1 MRDRGMTW
9 AARKV
14 ASPRVINVEDL
25 RRLAQRRVPKV
36 VFDYLDGGAEA
47 EVTLRENCRAFEAI
61 TFRPLQGVS
70 KPDCDL
76 RTRVV
81 GSEISFPV
89 ILAPIG
95 YTRLLH
101 ASGELAV

>member
-36 VFDYLDGGAEA
+36 VFDYLDGGAEG
-47 EVTLRENCRAFEAI
+47 EVTLRENCRAFEAV
-61 TFRPLQGVS
+61 TLRPQQAVAVGQS
-70 KPDCDL
+70 DL
-76 RTRVV
+76 RTKVLYNI
-81 GSEISFPV
+81 ISIPSK
-89 ILAPIG
+89 LAPLG
-95 YTRLLH
+95 YNHL
-101 ASGELAV
+101 